1 MDPEILQLF
10 HLNPATGELSAL
22 KVLDYEGFSES
33 DPVYTFTVE
42 AVDPGGTMPPGL
54 ASVTVRITV
63 GVGLS
68 GSVLPKTKDGGTTCV
83 FILSSKILS

>member
-1 MDPEILQLF
+1 MHPEILQLF

-22 KVLDYEGFSES
+22 KVLDYEGFSQS
-33 DPVYTFTVE
+33 DPSYTFTVE
-42 AVDPGGTMPPGL
+42 AVDSGGTMPPGL

-68 GSVLPKTKDGGTTCV
+68 VSVLLKSVDFFV
-83 FILSSKILS
+83 VVLVVV